1 MGLGSL
7 AAIGASLIEFDELR
21 QKTEEAEKIMLRD
34 REYSEKLWSWMSDS
48 SQMQEAYNAV
58 TSVDVNLKKIAT
70 DLHACYQTKSTPE
83 AKSIPMKMI
92 ILKVAKLKCSQW
104 MADDII
110 EVIGMLLAIFMLRD
124 RYCALFDSA
133 FETYQCKRILNRASR
148 DVGAAAVKM
157 ASVVSAGKGS
167 KLNPFPKYRFGIG
180 IALDV
185 IGIISA
191 ANDFDETSKEAEAIS
206 EAAKKLQEEA
216 DIFKNLYD
224 AVRCA

>member
-7 AAIGASLIEFDELR
+7 ATIGASLAEFDELR

-34 REYSEKLWSWMSDS
+34 KAFSEKLWSWMSDS

-70 DLHACYQTKSTPE
+70 DLHACYQMKSTPE
-83 AKSIPMKMI
+83 AKSISMEMI
-92 ILKVAKLKCSQW
+92 ILKVAKLKCSPW

-133 FETYQCKRILNRASR
+133 FETYQCKRILNRTSR

-157 ASVVSAGKGS
+157 ASVMSAGKSS
-167 KLNPFPKYRFGIG
+167 KLNPFRRLGIG

-185 IGIISA
+185 ISIISA
-191 ANDFDETSKEAEAIS
+191 AKDFDETSKEARAIA